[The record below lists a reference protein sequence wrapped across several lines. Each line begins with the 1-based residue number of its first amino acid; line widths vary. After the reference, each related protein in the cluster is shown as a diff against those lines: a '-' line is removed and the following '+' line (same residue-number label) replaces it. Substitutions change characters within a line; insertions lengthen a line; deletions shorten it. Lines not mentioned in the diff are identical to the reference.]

1 MQAAGQR
8 CIKGPATNKIM
19 IKETAYMQFVTT
31 IMFGGIKIIKEAYN
45 KQLVLIQAIV
55 REG

>member
-1 MQAAGQR
+1 M
-8 CIKGPATNKIM
+8 IKG
-19 IKETAYMQFVTT
+19 TANIQLLAT
-31 IMFGGIKIIKEAYN
+31 IMFNEIKIIKEAYN

>member
-1 MQAAGQR
+1 
-8 CIKGPATNKIM
+8 M
-19 IKETAYMQFVTT
+19 IKETANIQLLAT
-31 IMFGGIKIIKEAYN
+31 IMFNEIKIIKEAYN

>member
-1 MQAAGQR
+1 MQLA
-8 CIKGPATNKIM
+8 
-19 IKETAYMQFVTT
+19 TT
-31 IMFGGIKIIKEAYN
+31 IMYKEIKVNKEASS

>member
-1 MQAAGQR
+1 
-8 CIKGPATNKIM
+8 M
-19 IKETAYMQFVTT
+19 IKETAYMQFATT
-31 IMFGGIKIIKEAYN
+31 MMFDEIRIIKEAYC

>member
-1 MQAAGQR
+1 MQLV
-8 CIKGPATNKIM
+8 ATEFDK
-19 IKETAYMQFVTT
+19 
-31 IMFGGIKIIKEAYN
+31 IKIIKEAYN